1 MKMKMNMEA
10 LHELELKLDEFTK
23 ENGDFVEQDS
33 IVKKQYCFGCEGSC
47 TTHCVGSCVGDCSRK
62 TR

>member
-1 MKMKMNMEA
+1 MKMNMEA

-23 ENGDFVEQDS
+23 ENGESADQDS
-33 IVKKQYCFGCEGSC
+33 PIKNRYCFGCEGSC
-47 TTHCVGSCVGDCSRK
+47 TTHCLGSCVGDCSRK